1 MKYLRNRLPNG
12 LVWLVIITLTT
23 FLTSCGSM
31 RIASDSDNS
40 QLPTRK
46 SEVLKFLSNA
56 ENRITVKTYETKNC
70 KTEVIYGSKS
80 ATVKSNINFTMGS
93 FSNVSARL
101 IFPPV
106 NVGTLVL
113 SKREARVQS
122 KLMSFDKTLSLP
134 VDVNRYLQ
142 YTLLGNLPP
151 VYEYFGDDDFSH
163 FEIALTS
170 SDEYVLQRD
179 EHGVSVYIVVNAID
193 GTLNEMRLTY
203 DGYKLNMYVKEY
215 KRMSGKLL
223 PSMVNAAVFKG
234 DRTPK
239 ADLTIEISDVTLL

>member
-1 MKYLRNRLPNG
+1 MRYQLNRLPHV
-12 LVWLVIITLTT
+12 LVWLAITT
-23 FLTSCGSM
+23 FTTLLTSCGSA
-31 RIASDSDNS
+31 RIASHSDNS
-40 QLPTRK
+40 QIPTRK

-56 ENRITVKTYETKNC
+56 ENRLTAKTYETKNC
-70 KTEVIYGSKS
+70 KTEAIYGSKS
-80 ATVKSNINFTMGS
+80 ATVKTNINFTMGS
-93 FSNVSARL
+93 LSNVSVRL
-101 IFPPV
+101 TFPPV

-122 KLMSFDKTLSLP
+122 KLMSFEKTLSLP

-142 YTLLGNLPP
+142 YTLLGDLPP

-179 EHGVSVYIVVNAID
+179 EHGVSVYIALSAID

-203 DGYKLNMYVKEY
+203 DGYVLNMYVKEY
-215 KRMSGKLL
+215 KRMSGNLL
-223 PSMVNAAVFKG
+223 PSKVNAAVFKANG
-234 DRTPK
+234 TLK